1 MSFILKSLVKIKTE
15 TLGLES
21 TQNLACTIFRR
32 NPFLPET
39 EQSPKPPVKPP
50 GSGVCF
56 SLNRC
61 VCVGGVG
68 INGGSAEG
76 LTFPKAPFLTPPIQ
90 PCYQHKGLEKQTMCF
105 FLVPS
110 HVALMKSSDRSTL
123 RGERLISAYRR
134 GSFHH
139 GVEDKTAGSWSSRSR
154 LIHNGEQRAVMEFLL
169 VLLSVSLVHAIQ
181 AFLPEERLNLSIRW
195 VIQYQQRGSSWSLT
209 AMPGNPCWV
218 ANWC

>member
-15 TLGLES
+15 TLGLEN

-39 EQSPKPPVKPP
+39 EQSPKPPSETSRFRGLVFLEQMW
-50 GSGVCF
+50 GA
-56 SLNRC
+56 
-61 VCVGGVG
+61 

-110 HVALMKSSDRSTL
+110 HFALMKSSDRSIL
-123 RGERLISAYRR
+123 RGKRLISAYLR

-139 GVEDKTAGSWSSRSR
+139 GWEDKTAGSWSSRLR
-154 LIHNGEQRAVMEFLL
+154 LIHNGEQRAVTEFLL
-169 VLLSVSLVHAIQ
+169 VLLSVSLVYAIQ
-181 AFLPEERLNLSIRW
+181 AFLPEERLNL
-195 VIQYQQRGSSWSLT
+195 
-209 AMPGNPCWV
+209 
-218 ANWC
+218 